1 MPGSIFDDSFQT
13 AIPQLDT
20 KAIWTANLLRDKAR
34 SLDGVL
40 TSLDKIGKVFTDAE
54 DNLKKANTA
63 SLGNYL
69 KSMPWDQ
76 RIALEQAGFNP
87 AVLLAQNGVP
97 VDISSA
103 ELNKASQDSYAA
115 ARKDK
120 TANWVTTMLPR
131 ISQQDWVD
139 YMMGKRPNL
148 FRDYG
153 MDATMDFANNEDLR
167 QDVQAARKAAANL
180 FVKSF
185 DADHKI
191 NPIDAVKRGMTIDE
205 WRWSVASPEER
216 SVLAQ
221 ADKDY
226 SDKPQEYATAVAN
239 ALRTE
244 IDTGKTAEEKASAS
258 VLDDNLNETHTARK
272 NLDPMIKQILEEA
285 APEYIKF
292 VQNPLRNKGDYKYI
306 PFSEYVS
313 EDYGLDDSRLTPA
326 IREQLKVQGET
337 FDLKPFWGRD
347 TIAALPGLDHE
358 GNITVENL
366 EKFYKRFERTNPEEF
381 KRQHDQYI
389 TNNAERLK
397 QTISEEDIAEL
408 TKPSVNLATV
418 QGIRK
423 KYVDPYERAYSKNA
437 SERWHFKNNVEPT
450 WDRVFKDYMDKAKVN
465 EDLDKQIRTRTNADA
480 TWNLNQNRLVKL
492 AGGDTSANVVDGKSI
507 LMSESA
513 GKLIKNVKAELIEV
527 MPSDVQEV
535 YNGLNDEGKRM
546 LLALTLAWLGDGS
559 FGAFAHYSEKD
570 QQQEILKLKGRKNAD
585 LDLPYREAVKQIQA
599 MQPYDDKHNP
609 AQTAEGLK
617 KMVDSG
623 Q

>member
-54 DNLKKANTA
+54 DSLKKANTA

-76 RIALEQAGFNP
+76 RIALEQAEFNP
-87 AVLLAQNGVP
+87 AVLLAQSGVP
-97 VDISSA
+97 VDISNA

-131 ISQQDWVD
+131 ISQRDWVD

-226 SDKPQEYATAVAN
+226 SDKPQEIATAVAD
-239 ALRTE
+239 ALL
-244 IDTGKTAEEKASAS
+244 K
-258 VLDDNLNETHTARK
+258 
-272 NLDPMIKQILEEA
+272 
-285 APEYIKF
+285 
-292 VQNPLRNKGDYKYI
+292 
-306 PFSEYVS
+306 
-313 EDYGLDDSRLTPA
+313 
-326 IREQLKVQGET
+326 EQLAAATPEDRANMKATDLPPNATPITLQDKEPWIKKILGKAAVDYINNMLNPNYNNFGYDVVPFYEYASEHYDLDNPELTSEVRALLDKYGRT
-337 FDLKPFWGRD
+337 FDLTPYWGRSPS
-347 TIAALPGLDHE
+347 AALPGLDPNSNVTE
-358 GNITVENL
+358 EDLN
-366 EKFYKRFERTNPEEF
+366 KYYKRLEALNPKEYK
-381 KRQHDQYI
+381 KRHAQYV
-389 TNNAERLK
+389 TNNAEML
-397 QTISEEDIAEL
+397 
-408 TKPSVNLATV
+408 
-418 QGIRK
+418 K
-423 KYVDPYERAYSKNA
+423 KYITKEDMQQLTTPGVNTAVVDGIKKKYTEPYKRKYTKEYYDRNI
-437 SERWHFKNNVEPT
+437 EPT
-450 WDRVFKDYMDKAKVN
+450 WNRVFEDIQREAADN
-465 EDLDKQIRTRTNADA
+465 ERRRAAMYKETNTTA
-480 TWNLNQNRLVKL
+480 TQNLNNNRLVKL
-492 AGGDTSANVVDGKSI
+492 IAGDTGAPSVDAK
-507 LMSESA
+507 A
-513 GKLIKNVKAELIEV
+513 TLINKDTSLHLKDVKAVLEEV
-527 MPSDVQEV
+527 MPEDVQKV
-535 YNGLNDEGKRM
+535 YSGLDDEGKAM
-546 LLALTLAWLGDGS
+546 LLTLTLAWLGNGDYRV
-559 FGAFAHYSEKD
+559 FARYSEKD
-570 QQQEILKLKGRKNAD
+570 RQQEIRKLKGRKNED
-585 LDLPYREAVKQIQA
+585 LDLPYKEAVKQIQA
-599 MQPYDDKHNP
+599 MQPYKDKHKP
-609 AQTAEGLK
+609 ADTADELRKRQQG
-617 KMVDSG
+617 G

>member
-54 DNLKKANTA
+54 DSLKKANTA

-87 AVLLAQNGVP
+87 AVLLAQSGVP
-97 VDISSA
+97 IDIANA

-131 ISQQDWVD
+131 ISQKDWVD

-205 WRWSVASPEER
+205 WRWSIASPEER

-226 SDKPQEYATAVAN
+226 SDKPQEIATAVAN
-239 ALRTE
+239 ALLKEQLDSATPEARAVMKATDIPKNATPIVLQDKE
-244 IDTGKTAEEKASAS
+244 PWIKKILGEAAVDYINKMLDPNYNNFEYDVIPFYEYASEHYDLDNPELTAEVRAL
-258 VLDDNLNETHTARK
+258 LD
-272 NLDPMIKQILEEA
+272 
-285 APEYIKF
+285 
-292 VQNPLRNKGDYKYI
+292 KY
-306 PFSEYVS
+306 
-313 EDYGLDDSRLTPA
+313 GR
-326 IREQLKVQGET
+326 T
-337 FDLKPFWGRD
+337 FDLTPYWGRSPS
-347 TIAALPGLDHE
+347 AALPGLDPKSK
-358 GNITVENL
+358 V
-366 EKFYKRFERTNPEEF
+366 
-381 KRQHDQYI
+381 
-389 TNNAERLK
+389 
-397 QTISEEDIAEL
+397 SEEDLNKYYKRVEALSPETYKKRHAQYVTNSAEML
-408 TKPSVNLATV
+408 
-418 QGIRK
+418 K
-423 KYVDPYERAYSKNA
+423 KYITKEDMQQLTTPGVNTAVVDGIKKKYTEPYKRKYTKEYYDRNI
-437 SERWHFKNNVEPT
+437 EPT
-450 WDRVFKDYMDKAKVN
+450 WNRVFEDIQREAADN
-465 EDLDKQIRTRTNADA
+465 EKRRAAMYKETNTVA
-480 TWNLNQNRLVKL
+480 TQNLNKNYLVKL
-492 AGGDTSANVVDGKSI
+492 AGGNSGADIVDGRSI
-507 LMSESA
+507 LTSEEA
-513 GKLIKNVKAELIEV
+513 GKHIKDVKAELIEV
-527 MPSDVQEV
+527 MPDDIQQV
-535 YNGLNDEGKRM
+535 YNGLDDEGKRM
-546 LLALTLAWLGDGS
+546 LLVLTLSWLGNGNYR
-559 FGAFAHYSEKD
+559 AFAHLSKEK
-570 QQQEILKLKGRKNAD
+570 QQEEILKLKGLKNSN
-585 LDLPYREAVKQIQA
+585 LDLPYREAVKHIQA
-599 MQPYDDKHNP
+599 MQPYNDKHSP
-609 AQTAEGLK
+609 AQTAEELK
-617 KMVDSG
+617 EKANRG

>member
-54 DNLKKANTA
+54 DSLKKANTA

-97 VDISSA
+97 VDISNA

-120 TANWVTTMLPR
+120 TANWVTTILPR
-131 ISQQDWVD
+131 ISQKDWVD

-205 WRWSVASPEER
+205 WRWSVATPEER

-226 SDKPQEYATAVAN
+226 SDKPQEIATAVAN

-244 IDTGKTAEEKASAS
+244 INNNRTADEAASAS
-258 VLDDNLNETHTARK
+258 ALDINQNETPGVRQDLNPK
-272 NLDPMIKQILEEA
+272 LQQILEEA
-285 APEYIKF
+285 ATEYIKRVLDPF
-292 VQNPLRNKGDYKYI
+292 HNEGDY
-306 PFSEYVS
+306 EYVPFNDYVS
-313 EDYGLDDSRLTPA
+313 RDYGVENQEITPA
-326 IREQLKVQGET
+326 MREQLNTLAKT
-337 FDLKPFWGRD
+337 FDLTPYWGRQL
-347 TIAALPGLDHE
+347 TAALPGLDAE
-358 GNITVENL
+358 GQFSEEDLN
-366 EKFYKRFERTNPEEF
+366 KYYKRLERANPEEY
-381 KRQHDQYI
+381 KRRHAQYV
-389 TNNAERLK
+389 TNNAEML
-397 QTISEEDIAEL
+397 
-408 TKPSVNLATV
+408 
-418 QGIRK
+418 K
-423 KYVDPYERAYSKNA
+423 KYITEKDMKQLTTPGVNTAVVEGIKKRYTEPYKRKYTKEYYDRNI
-437 SERWHFKNNVEPT
+437 EPT
-450 WDRVFKDYMDKAKVN
+450 WNRVFEDIKRDAEDN
-465 EDLDKQIRTRTNADA
+465 ERRRAAMYTETSTTATR
-480 TWNLNQNRLVKL
+480 NLNENRLVKL
-492 AGGDTSANVVDGKSI
+492 AGGDTGASSVDAKSI
-507 LMSESA
+507 LTSKDT
-513 GKLIKNVKAELIEV
+513 GLHIKDVKAVLEEA
-527 MPSDVQEV
+527 MPEDVQRV
-535 YNGLNDEGKRM
+535 YSGLDDEGKHM
-546 LLALTLAWLGDGS
+546 LLTLTLAWLGDGDYR
-559 FGAFAHYSEKD
+559 AFASKTKEEK
-570 QQQEILKLKGRKNAD
+570 QEIIRSLIGRKNAD
-585 LDLPYREAVKQIQA
+585 LDLPYREAVKDIQA
-599 MQPYDDKHNP
+599 MQPYKNKNTPPETQRELEDRQKR
-609 AQTAEGLK
+609 
-617 KMVDSG
+617 G

>member
-244 IDTGKTAEEKASAS
+244 TDLEKTAEEKASDS
-258 VLDDNLNETHTARK
+258 VLGDNRNETHTSRK
-272 NLDPMIKQILEEA
+272 NLDPLIQQILEEA
-285 APEYIKF
+285 APEYIKL
-292 VQNPLRNKGDYKYI
+292 VQNPLHNVDDYAYI
-306 PFSEYVS
+306 PFNEYVS
-313 EDYGLDDSRLTPA
+313 RDYGLGDPRLTDA
-326 IREQLKVQGET
+326 VREKLKTQGAT
-337 FDLKPFWGRD
+337 FDLKPYWGRD
-347 TIAALPGLDHE
+347 TIAALPGLDYE

-381 KRQHDQYI
+381 KRQHDQYVA
-389 TNNAERLK
+389 NNAERLK
-397 QTISEEDIAEL
+397 QTISKEDIAEL

-418 QGIRK
+418 KGIRK

-450 WDRVFKDYMDKAKVN
+450 WDRVFKDYMDRAKTN
-465 EDLDKQIRTRTNADA
+465 EDLDKQIRERTNLDA
-480 TWNLNQNRLVKL
+480 TWNLNRNYLVKL
-492 AGGDTSANVVDGKSI
+492 AGGNSGADTVDGKSI
-507 LMSESA
+507 LTSEEA
-513 GKLIKNVKAELIEV
+513 GKHIKDVKAELKEV
-527 MPSDVQEV
+527 MPDDIQQV
-535 YNGLNDEGKRM
+535 YNGLDDEGKRM
-546 LLALTLAWLGDGS
+546 LLVLTLSWLGNGNYR
-559 FGAFAHYSEKD
+559 AFAHLSKEK
-570 QQQEILKLKGRKNAD
+570 QQEEILKLKGLKNSN
-585 LDLPYREAVKQIQA
+585 LDLPYREAVKHIQA

-609 AQTAEGLK
+609 AKTQQELEDLNK
-617 KMVDSG
+617 KG
-623 Q
+623 R

>member
-54 DNLKKANTA
+54 DSLKKANTA

-97 VDISSA
+97 VDISDA

-120 TANWVTTMLPR
+120 TANWVTTVLPR
-131 ISQQDWVD
+131 ISQRDWVD

-226 SDKPQEYATAVAN
+226 SDKPQEIATALANVALKEQL
-239 ALRTE
+239 A
-244 IDTGKTAEEKASAS
+244 TATPE
-258 VLDDNLNETHTARK
+258 ARK
-272 NLDPMIKQILEEA
+272 DMKATDLPPNATPIELQDTEPWIKKTLGEAAVDYINKMLDPT
-285 APEYIKF
+285 YNNF
-292 VQNPLRNKGDYKYI
+292 GYDVI
-306 PFSEYVS
+306 PFYEYASEHY
-313 EDYGLDDSRLTPA
+313 DLDNPELTDEMRA
-326 IREQLKVQGET
+326 LLDKHGRT
-337 FDLKPFWGRD
+337 FDLTPYWGRSPS
-347 TIAALPGLDHE
+347 AALPGLDPKSNVTE
-358 GNITVENL
+358 QDLI
-366 EKFYKRFERTNPEEF
+366 KYYKRLEAINSEEYK
-381 KRQHDQYI
+381 KRHAQYV
-389 TNNAERLK
+389 TNNAEML
-397 QTISEEDIAEL
+397 
-408 TKPSVNLATV
+408 
-418 QGIRK
+418 K
-423 KYVDPYERAYSKNA
+423 KYITKEDMKQLTTPGVNTAVVDGIKKKYMEPYKRKYTKEYYDRNI
-437 SERWHFKNNVEPT
+437 EPT
-450 WDRVFKDYMDKAKVN
+450 WNRVFEDIQREAADN
-465 EDLDKQIRTRTNADA
+465 ERRRAAMYKETSTTA
-480 TWNLNQNRLVKL
+480 THNLNENRLIKMI
-492 AGGDTSANVVDGKSI
+492 GGDTGAPSVDAKAI
-507 LMSESA
+507 LTSKDT
-513 GKLIKNVKAELIEV
+513 GLYIKDVKAVLEKV
-527 MPSDVQEV
+527 MPEDVQKV
-535 YNGLNDEGKRM
+535 YSGLNDEGRHM
-546 LLALTLAWLGDGS
+546 LLTLTLAWLGDGDYK
-559 FGAFAHYSEKD
+559 AFARYSKED
-570 QQQEILKLKGRKNAD
+570 QQKEILKLIGRKNAD
-585 LDLPYREAVKQIQA
+585 LDLPYREAVKHIQA

-609 AQTAEGLK
+609 AKTQQELEDLNK
-617 KMVDSG
+617 KG